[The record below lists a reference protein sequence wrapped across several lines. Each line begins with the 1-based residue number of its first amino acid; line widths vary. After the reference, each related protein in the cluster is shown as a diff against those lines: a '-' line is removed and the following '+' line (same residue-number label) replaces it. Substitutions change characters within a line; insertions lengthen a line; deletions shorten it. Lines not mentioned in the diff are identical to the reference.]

1 MMMLNVMVSQMMI
14 VVMFMMTTTCT
25 ATTMIMMINLWIL
38 FNTIAESNAEDNKSW
53 CMFSQLVPLG

>member
-1 MMMLNVMVSQMMI
+1 MMMLNVMASQMMI

-25 ATTMIMMINLWIL
+25 TTTMVMMINLCIL
-38 FNTIAESNAEDNKSW
+38 FNESNVEDYKSW